1 MGSHKATAGDIR
13 ADVRPEQSKGAE
25 KMKQYCRWCAY
36 LCTGNGI
43 RCDELSKE
51 ISEAA
56 AKSPNRCHS
65 FAYVGIDAFGS
76 DKEYRPQ
83 QPKKKQCDG
92 QLCLF

>member
-1 MGSHKATAGDIR
+1 
-13 ADVRPEQSKGAE
+13 
-25 KMKQYCRWCAY
+25 MKQYCRWCAY

-43 RCDELSKE
+43 WCDELNKE